1 MADDDVNFDIDIY
14 GDEDNLDY
22 QQQDQL
28 EPTEAANETQAN
40 LNSEQ
45 DQEPYSEDIDIKLEH
60 PDPTQPHTSDNGN
73 YQQEQ
78 VETDPSSSNQ
88 HTSPQQG
95 TKRKEDFDDR
105 GLEHGAQAAIVVSEL
120 NWWTNDDDIRG
131 WANQCGVENELSTIT
146 FHEHKVNGKSKG
158 YKHIKNP
165 PFCRC

>member
-22 QQQDQL
+22 PQQDQL
-28 EPTEAANETQAN
+28 EPTQAANETSAN
-40 LNSEQ
+40 GNDEQ

-60 PDPTQPHTSDNGN
+60 PEPTQSHNHGSSD
-73 YQQEQ
+73 YQGH
-78 VETDPSSSNQ
+78 VDTDPSSTTQ

-95 TKRKEDFDDR
+95 TKRKEEFDDR
-105 GLEHGAQAAIVVSEL
+105 ELEHGAQAAIVVSEL

-131 WANQCGVENELSTIT
+131 WANQCGVENELATIT

-158 YKHIKNP
+158 YRSIKNSSLH
-165 PFCRC
+165 CR